1 MRLTA
6 LRFPITSNTVLSPA
20 HSSLIVILGP
30 TGSGKSAL
38 ALTLAE
44 HFNGEII
51 NCDSVQVYRGL
62 DIGSAKTPPDQRR
75 RIPHHLLDIA
85 APEADLTAGAY
96 AQLARNAL
104 AQLSARQA
112 LPIVVGGT
120 GFYLRSLL
128 DGLSPAPG
136 RDPALRQR
144 LYKVA
149 VRRPSAL
156 HRLLTRRDPPAA
168 NRIHPNDHQKLI
180 RAIEISA
187 DPAPL
192 SPRQPLT
199 GYSVLKIGLNPPRPE
214 LHQRLNQ
221 RTIAMFRDGILAE
234 TQALLAA
241 GLPATA
247 KSLQSL
253 GYKQALRVLTHQLS
267 LEQGIEDCQT
277 KTRQYAKRQLT
288 WFRREADVHW
298 LNGFGDELAIQARA
312 TDLLMSSIEYPSA

>member
-1 MRLTA
+1 MA
-6 LRFPITSNTVLSPA
+6 LRFPHTSNTVLPPA

-38 ALTLAE
+38 ALSLAE
-44 HFNGEII
+44 RCHGEII

-62 DIGSAKTPPDQRR
+62 DLGSAKTPPDQRR
-75 RIPHHLLDIA
+75 GIPHHLLDIA
-85 APEADLTAGAY
+85 GPEADLTAGAY
-96 AQLARNAL
+96 ASLARTVL
-104 AQLSARQA
+104 AELSTRQA
-112 LPIVVGGT
+112 LPLVVGGT

-144 LYKVA
+144 LYKVTE
-149 VRRPSAL
+149 RRPSAL
-156 HRLLTRRDPPAA
+156 HRLLSRRDPSAA
-168 NRIHPNDHQKLI
+168 ARIHPNDHQKLI

-199 GYSVLKIGLNPPRPE
+199 GYSVLKIGLNPSRPE

-221 RTIAMFRDGILAE
+221 RTAAMFRDGLLAE
-234 TQALLAA
+234 TQALLDA
-241 GLPATA
+241 GLPANA

-253 GYKQALRVLTHQLS
+253 GYKQAVQVLVGQLTV
-267 LEQGIEDCQT
+267 EQGIEKCQT
-277 KTRQYAKRQLT
+277 RTRQYAKRQIT
-288 WFRREADVHW
+288 WFRRETDVHW
-298 LNGFGDELAIQARA
+298 LDGFGDDPAIQARA
-312 TDLLMSSIEYPSA
+312 AHLLMSSIECPSG